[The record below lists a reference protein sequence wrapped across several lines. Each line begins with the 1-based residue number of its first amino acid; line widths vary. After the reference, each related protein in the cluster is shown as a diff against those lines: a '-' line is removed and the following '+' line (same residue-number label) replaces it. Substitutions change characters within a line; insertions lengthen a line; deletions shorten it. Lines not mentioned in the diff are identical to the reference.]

1 MIMLTRSNW
10 CRKLLDNLQYTKEC
24 NSISQT
30 KLGLYND
37 MLLTNPYRPFRV
49 ERWEAI
55 HGTYG
60 FINCI
65 DPGAPKNDVEYY
77 LKYR

>member
-1 MIMLTRSNW
+1 M
-10 CRKLLDNLQYTKEC
+10 KLR
-24 NSISQT
+24 
-30 KLGLYND
+30 LYND
-37 MLLTNPYRPFRV
+37 VHLINPYRPFKV

-60 FINCI
+60 YINCI
-65 DPGAPKNDVEYY
+65 DPSAMKNDVEYY

>member
-10 CRKLLDNLQYTKEC
+10 CRKLRDNLQYAKDC
-24 NSISQT
+24 NSNAQT
-30 KLGLYND
+30 KLRLYND
-37 MLLTNPYRPFRV
+37 VHLINPYRPFKV

-60 FINCI
+60 YINCI

-77 LKYR
+77 YKYR